1 MNSKSNR
8 LTLKSVE
15 KLIQIGRVTGN
26 VNIQGNIE
34 KAVFSI
40 GDDLLDAMR
49 ESVKPEESLTDL
61 IVKTADKFDK
71 GELMSFD
78 VGAKILFLLMIHP
91 EPIIALD
98 ILSSRRPKADVF
110 TLFWLT
116 ESFLLFEAKHNIFKE
131 FGYNRDER
139 IKEINKAFLA
149 TKSFKQGNAEAFTDE
164 MTLKIAK
171 GFMEA
176 SSSSGMSEYGYVLSH
191 PEVFS
196 MSVDALHAKMCAE
209 AFIKKDYKALEHFME
224 IRQNFSSR
232 RPGG

>member
-1 MNSKSNR
+1 MNSKSGN

-15 KLIQIGRVTGN
+15 KLIQIGRVSGN

-34 KAVFSI
+34 KAFFSV

-49 ESVKPEESLTDL
+49 KSAKPEESLTDL
-61 IVKTADKFDK
+61 IVKTADKFDGGK
-71 GELMSFD
+71 LISFD

-98 ILSSRRPKADVF
+98 ILSSRRPKADIF
-110 TLFWLT
+110 TLFWLAP
-116 ESFLLFEAKHNIFKE
+116 SFLLFEAENNIFKS
-131 FGYNRDER
+131 FGYNRNER
-139 IKEINKAFLA
+139 IEEVNRAFFA
-149 TKSFKQGNAEAFTDE
+149 TKAFKQGNAEAFTDE
-164 MTLKIAK
+164 MILKIAK

-176 SSSSGMSEYGYVLSH
+176 RSSNGMAEYSYVLSH

-196 MSVDALHAKMCAE
+196 MSVDSLHAKMCAE

>member
-1 MNSKSNR
+1 MNPKLNH
-8 LTLKSVE
+8 LTLKNVE
-15 KLIQIGRVTGN
+15 KLIQIGRVGGN

-40 GDDLLDAMR
+40 GGDLIDALQ

-78 VGAKILFLLMIHP
+78 IGAKIVFMLMIHP

-98 ILSSRRPKADVF
+98 ILSTRRPKADVN
-110 TLFWLT
+110 TLFWLVPFYLALDT
-116 ESFLLFEAKHNIFKE
+116 KNNIFGT

-139 IKEINKAFLA
+139 IDEINKAFWA
-149 TKSFKQGNAEAFTDE
+149 TKTVKQVNAEGISDEVLFTMVKD
-164 MTLKIAK
+164 
-171 GFMEA
+171 FMA
-176 SSSSGMSEYGYVLSH
+176 AYSSGGMSEYGYVLNH
-191 PEVFS
+191 PEIFS
-196 MSVDALHAKMCAE
+196 MSVDAYYAKISAE